1 MKVEYTGRQIEVTPA
16 IQSFTEEHLH
26 KIRKILGEM
35 IDVHVILTV
44 EKHRHIAE
52 ISLKTRSFKATATE
66 ETHDMYASINA
77 VLEKIE
83 RQAVK
88 HKDKYIARKRKIIST
103 AVAGGGNPSA
113 REAVAVAAESTRV
126 IRTRSFAPKPMTI
139 EEAVQE
145 VTSSNN
151 EFLVFRN
158 SESERVS
165 VVYKRKDGN
174 FGLIEP

>member
-1 MKVEYTGRQIEVTPA
+1 MRVEFTGRQIEITPA
-16 IQSFTEEHLH
+16 IREFTENRLR

-44 EKHRHIAE
+44 EKYRHVAE
-52 ISLKTRSFKATATE
+52 INLKSRSFKFNGAE
-66 ETHDMYASINA
+66 ETHDMYTSINA

-83 RQAVK
+83 RQSVK
-88 HKDKYIARKRKIIST
+88 HKGKYIARKRK
-103 AVAGGGNPSA
+103 SA
-113 REAVAVAAESTRV
+113 SPAAALPVEATQSSASNSAPRV
-126 IRTRSFAPKPMTI
+126 IKTRSLAFKPMTV
-139 EEAVQE
+139 EEAVEE
-145 VTSSNN
+145 VNSSKS

-158 SESERVS
+158 SDSERIS

>member
-1 MKVEYTGRQIEVTPA
+1 MRVEFTGRQIEITPA
-16 IQSFTEEHLH
+16 IREFTENRLC

-44 EKHRHIAE
+44 EKYRHVAE
-52 ISLKTRSFKATATE
+52 INLKSRSFKFNGAE
-66 ETHDMYASINA
+66 ETHDMYTSINA

-83 RQAVK
+83 RQSVK
-88 HKDKYIARKRKIIST
+88 HKGKHMARKRK
-103 AVAGGGNPSA
+103 SA
-113 REAVAVAAESTRV
+113 PPAAPLPVEASESAASNSAPKV
-126 IRTRSFAPKPMTI
+126 IKTRSLAPKPMTV
-139 EEAVQE
+139 EEAVEE
-145 VTSSNN
+145 VTSSKS

-158 SESERVS
+158 SDSERIS